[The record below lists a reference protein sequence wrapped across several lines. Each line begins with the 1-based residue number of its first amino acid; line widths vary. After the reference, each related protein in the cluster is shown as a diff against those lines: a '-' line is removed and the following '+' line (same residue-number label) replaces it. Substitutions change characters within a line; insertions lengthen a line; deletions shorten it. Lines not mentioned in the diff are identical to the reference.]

1 MMSCRKTLNFR
12 ITNHSFQGLDELLK
26 QHNIKPLSLNP
37 HRTLSTSF
45 SALGNLIVQT
55 TDDLQFIKVFR
66 ETLAAILQ
74 SILRNFPENI
84 FWDFDYLVIS
94 MLRQALVAEKGADY
108 FLKFFAEKIE
118 LLMDLF
124 GNKSEIR
131 FRYLHDF
138 IYGFDWAKWVQKEPK
153 ARNLIEPFNPA
164 FLDYLLSRG
173 QEILQLICLGDRQY
187 HHLCENLYRNPF
199 DFSREP
205 KDEIRLF
212 TYLARQKLIPVAAW
226 DWNVSPVWNKP
237 FHQMRESISLELHL
251 VKTN

>member
-1 MMSCRKTLNFR
+1 MSCRKTLNFK
-12 ITNHSFQGLDELLK
+12 ITNHSFQGLDEILN

-37 HRTLSTSF
+37 HKTLSTGF
-45 SALGNLIVQT
+45 VELCNLIVQT
-55 TDDLQFIKVFR
+55 TDDLQFIKLFR
-66 ETLAAILQ
+66 DTLEGILQ
-74 SILRNFPENI
+74 SMLCNFPDNI
-84 FWDFDYLVIS
+84 FWDFDFLVSS

-108 FLKFFAEKIE
+108 FLKSFAEKIE

-138 IYGFDWAKWVQKEPK
+138 IYGFDWAKWVQKEPET
-153 ARNLIEPFNPA
+153 RNLIEPFSLT
-164 FLDYLLSRG
+164 FFDYLLSRG
-173 QEILQLICLGDRQY
+173 QEILQLICLGDRKY
-187 HHLCENLYRNPF
+187 HHISRNLYRNPF

-212 TYLARQKLIPVAAW
+212 TYLGRQKLIPVAAW

-237 FHQMRESISLELHL
+237 FHQRREYISLELHL

>member
-1 MMSCRKTLNFR
+1 MSCRKTLDFR

-26 QHNIKPLSLNP
+26 QQNIKPLSLNP

-45 SALGNLIVQT
+45 SALGNWIVQT

-66 ETLAAILQ
+66 ETLADILQ

-84 FWDFDYLVIS
+84 FWDFDCLVIS
-94 MLRQALVAEKGADY
+94 MLRQALLAEKGADY

-212 TYLARQKLIPVAAW
+212 TYLAGQKLIPVAAW

-237 FHQMRESISLELHL
+237 FHQMRESLSLELHL